1 VSNSLF
7 AQRSILT
14 SLVCQDSPELSAATA
29 VWLSKEPRP
38 WLNGRYVAAN
48 WDTDEL
54 EAMKDDIVTDDKLK
68 FHMIV

>member
-1 VSNSLF
+1 
-7 AQRSILT
+7 
-14 SLVCQDSPELSAATA
+14 VCQDSPELSAATA

-54 EAMKDDIVTDDKLK
+54 EAMKDGIVAEDKLK